1 MPASGGRL
9 KKEYEM
15 KKIEAIIR
23 PFKIDDVREAL
34 IEIGIKGMTIT
45 EVKGYGRQKG
55 HTEMY
60 RGSEYQI
67 DFLPKMKIEIIAPD
81 GSVDKIVETIIKSA
95 KTGQVGD
102 GKIFIYPVEGVIRVR
117 TEESGEAAL

>member
-1 MPASGGRL
+1 
-9 KKEYEM
+9 M